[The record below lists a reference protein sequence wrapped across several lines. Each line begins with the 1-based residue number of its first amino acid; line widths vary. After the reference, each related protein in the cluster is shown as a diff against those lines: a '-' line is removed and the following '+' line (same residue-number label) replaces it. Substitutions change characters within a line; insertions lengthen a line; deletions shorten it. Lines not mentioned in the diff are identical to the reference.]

1 MYSSRQVEG
10 QKARWSALDGDAT
23 SGVAAAP
30 NMRLND
36 AVRMVRTRFFRS
48 TSSVFSAWCWHEL
61 ALVIAGSGFG
71 MHKSK
76 TKTASRRGVA
86 SARSGAQD
94 SWAVQADEWGDMGG
108 AGGGWACIVGACE

>member
-1 MYSSRQVEG
+1 
-10 QKARWSALDGDAT
+10 
-23 SGVAAAP
+23 
-30 NMRLND
+30 MRLND